1 MKFSA
6 IDEYGLR
13 CMLQMAKKG
22 PGGSLTLVE
31 LAKGEDLTVAYIGKL
46 MAILR
51 KGGLVKSTRGQSGG
65 YQLAKPAQEISVNE
79 VLLALGGKLYSRED
93 CEKFPGQHDSCVHS
107 VDCSIRSLWTG
118 LDRVVSGYLTRC
130 KLSDLVMTEPQMGQW
145 LQEKP
150 MGISPLENSKPK
162 ESSQA
167 GGMK

>member
-13 CMLQMAKKG
+13 CMLQMARKG
-22 PGGSLTLVE
+22 PGGTMTIVE
-31 LAKGEDLTVAYIGKL
+31 LAQGEALTPAYIGKL

-65 YQLAKPAQEISVNE
+65 YQLAKPAQDISVNE
-79 VLLALGGKLYSRED
+79 VIEVLGGKFYSRKD
-93 CEKFPGQHDSCVHS
+93 CNKFSGQHDSCVHS

-130 KLSDLVMTEPQMGQW
+130 KLSDLVMTEPVMGKWLEQMPEEAVTK
-145 LQEKP
+145 LNHEVHP
-150 MGISPLENSKPK
+150 
-162 ESSQA
+162 
-167 GGMK
+167 